1 VSVVDKV
8 YLFGSVTITA
18 ACWLTVL
25 VGLIMLASNEL
36 RRPK

>member
-1 VSVVDKV
+1 LSVVEKV

-25 VGLIMLASNEL
+25 VGLIMLATNEL

>member
-1 VSVVDKV
+1 MSVVEKV

-25 VGLIMLASNEL
+25 VGLIMLATNEMM
-36 RRPK
+36 RPK